1 MNQTIATQK
10 LHRTIRAF
18 KEGSLSEDIIKELL
32 EVARRTATSTGLQ
45 SASIIRV
52 KDQKKRNELA
62 KVSGQ
67 PYVASSAELWIFIV
81 DTYRNQRI
89 AEQKGVNT
97 DAGRDMDRFFQGFS
111 DGAFM
116 AQNVL
121 NALESLELGGVYL
134 GSLHND
140 DRRVIE
146 ILELP
151 ELTFPIIGLS
161 FGEKDQSPQLKPK
174 MDMSL
179 RCFEDVYKIE
189 KDYLEIFKDYDEE
202 MQTYY
207 DLRDANNRVDSF
219 TNQIATQYANPSA
232 KRNEILDIILEQGY
246 TLNPRL

>member
-1 MNQTIATQK
+1 MNETIARQK
-10 LHRTIRAF
+10 EHRTIRAF
-18 KEGSLSEDIIKELL
+18 KEGPLKEEIVKELL

-45 SASIIRV
+45 SATIIRV
-52 KDQKKRNELA
+52 MDQEKRKKLA
-62 KVSGQ
+62 EVCGQ
-67 PYVASSAELWIFIV
+67 TYVATSAELWIFLV

-89 AEQKGVNT
+89 AEEKGIDS
-97 DAGRDMDRFFQGFS
+97 DAGKDMDRFFQGFT

-121 NALESLELGGVYL
+121 NAIESLGLGGVYL
-134 GSLHND
+134 GSIHND

-151 ELTFPIIGLS
+151 ELTFPIIGLA

-174 MDMSL
+174 MEMSL
-179 RCFEDVYKIE
+179 RCFEDVYE
-189 KDYLEIFKDYDEE
+189 KQEDYLEVFKDYDEE

-219 TNQIATQYANPSA
+219 TNQIATQYKSPSA
-232 KRNEILDIILEQGY
+232 KRREILDIILEQGY
-246 TLNPRL
+246 TLNPRP